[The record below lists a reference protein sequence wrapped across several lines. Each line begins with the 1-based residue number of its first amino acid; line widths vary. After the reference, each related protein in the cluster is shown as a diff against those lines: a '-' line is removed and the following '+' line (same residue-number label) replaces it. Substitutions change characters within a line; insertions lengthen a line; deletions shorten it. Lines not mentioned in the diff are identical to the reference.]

1 MDHDK
6 RLVTAAEKQVR
17 ATEPELEQALARLK
31 EAEAKYRGIFQS
43 AQEGIFQTTPDGR
56 YLSANPA
63 LARMLG
69 YDCPVELMASVT
81 DIGRQLC
88 VRPESREQ
96 FKRRLEQEG
105 QVRDFENEIYRKD
118 GTIIWTSVNA
128 RVVRD
133 ARGAVLYYEG
143 TSQDITERR
152 KAEAL
157 LATLG
162 HAIESTSEMICI
174 TDLDDRFTFVNRAFA
189 DAYGYTPEEIQGKTP
204 DILFSPK
211 NPPELLQ
218 EILVRT
224 RAGGWCGEV
233 LDRRKD
239 GTEFPVSLATS
250 LVRDKTGRVVGLM
263 GVARDITARKQAEA
277 ALQEAQ
283 AKMQAHA
290 EELEIL
296 VEGRTAKLREMVA
309 ELHHVSY
316 ALIHDM
322 RAPLRAMAG
331 FAELLASEEE
341 CDPAEARS
349 HARRIAVA
357 AARLDHLI
365 TDALNYTKVLHQQ
378 LPIEPVDLSRLLRGL
393 IESYP
398 NLHPDT
404 AEICLEEPLPVVL
417 GSESLLTQCFSNL
430 LGNAVKFVAPGATPR
445 VRVYAD
451 FPTAENPLAGSSP
464 VLHSA
469 FDEGGSRTTHPP
481 LQNCTSPSFQ
491 AANPRFVRIWVE
503 DNGVGI
509 PDSVRH
515 RLFGMFQRFNNEY
528 EGTGIGLAIVR
539 KVTEQMGGTVGVES
553 EVGKGSRFWVQ
564 LRGCDN

>member
-1 MDHDK
+1 MDQDK
-6 RLVTAAEKQVR
+6 PLVGGAKQVG
-17 ATEPELEQALARLK
+17 ATQPELGVVLARLK
-31 EAEAKYRGIFQS
+31 EAEAKYRGIFES

-69 YDCPVELMASVT
+69 YDSPEELVASVT
-81 DIGRQLC
+81 DIRRQVC
-88 VRPESREQ
+88 VRPESRDE
-96 FKRRLEQEG
+96 FSRRLEKEG
-105 QVRDFENEIYRKD
+105 HVREFENEIYRKD
-118 GTIIWTSVNA
+118 GSRIWTQVNA

-133 ARGAVLYYEG
+133 GHGTVLYYEG

-152 KAEAL
+152 KAEAQ
-157 LATLG
+157 LATLA

-174 TDLDDRFTFVNRAFA
+174 TDVNDRFTFVNRAFA
-189 DAYGYTPEEIQGKTP
+189 VAYGYSPEEILGKTP

-211 NPPELLQ
+211 NPSGLLS
-218 EILVRT
+218 EILAGT
-224 RAGGWCGEV
+224 RAGGWRGEV
-233 LDRRKD
+233 IDRRKD
-239 GTEFPVSLATS
+239 GTDFPIFLATS
-250 LVRDKTGRVVGLM
+250 QVRDQTGRIVGLM
-263 GVARDITARKQAEA
+263 GVAQDITARKQAEA

-283 AKMQAHA
+283 EKLQAHA

-296 VEGRTAKLREMVA
+296 VEGRTAKLREIVA

-331 FAELLASEEE
+331 FADMLTRLEENY
-341 CDPAEARS
+341 DPVEARE

-378 LPIEPVDLSRLLRGL
+378 LPIQPVDLSRLLRGL

-404 AEICLEEPLPVVL
+404 AEIRLEEPLPVVL

-430 LGNAVKFVAPGATPR
+430 LGNAVKFVAPGARPHIR
-445 VRVYAD
+445 VH
-451 FPTAENPLAGSSP
+451 AEP
-464 VLHSA
+464 VKDQS
-469 FDEGGSRTTHPP
+469 
-481 LQNCTSPSFQ
+481 
-491 AANPRFVRIWVE
+491 VRIWVE

-509 PDSVRH
+509 PDGVRD
-515 RLFGMFQRFNNEY
+515 RLFGMFQRFNTDY

-539 KVTEQMGGTVGVES
+539 KVTEQMGGSVGVES
-553 EVGKGSRFWVQ
+553 EVGKGSRFWVE
-564 LRGCDN
+564 LRGGD